1 MPLYFYRGIFSMGQT
16 ELIPHLFR
24 TEYRKI
30 VSVLSKLFGLEHIEI
45 AEDIVSDTFLLAS
58 ETWGLKGLPQNP
70 TAWLYTVSKNKAKD
84 FLKRN
89 TIFTQKVARELKHG
103 ASAYQ
108 EIEID
113 LSSKNIN
120 DSQLQMMFA

>member
-1 MPLYFYRGIFSMGQT
+1 MQDE

-30 VSVLSKLFGLEHIEI
+30 ISVLSKLFGLEHIEI

-58 ETWGLKGLPQNP
+58 ETWGLKGLPPNP
-70 TAWLYTVSKNKAKD
+70 TAWLYTVSKNKALD
-84 FLKRN
+84 FLKRQK
-89 TIFTQKVARELKHG
+89 IFTEKVSPAVQQNSTETV
-103 ASAYQ
+103 

-120 DSQLQMMFA
+120 DSQLQ